1 MEMSIMFGY
10 LIGKSVRAN
19 HISKA
24 VPKIYQNNMKLYY
37 ILIIS
42 ILFNTNIIQLN

>member
-10 LIGKSVRAN
+10 LIGKSVRAI

-24 VPKIYQNNMKLYY
+24 VPKNKSTI
-37 ILIIS
+37 
-42 ILFNTNIIQLN
+42 

>member
-19 HISKA
+19 HIPKA
-24 VPKIYQNNMKLYY
+24 VPKNKSTI
-37 ILIIS
+37 
-42 ILFNTNIIQLN
+42 

>member
-24 VPKIYQNNMKLYY
+24 MPKKH
-37 ILIIS
+37 IIS
-42 ILFNTNIIQLN
+42 LIQ

>member
-24 VPKIYQNNMKLYY
+24 VLEIPDIELYCEF
-37 ILIIS
+37 I
-42 ILFNTNIIQLN
+42 

>member
-1 MEMSIMFGY
+1 MEMSIMYGY

-24 VPKIYQNNMKLYY
+24 VPKNRAA
-37 ILIIS
+37 
-42 ILFNTNIIQLN
+42 F

>member
-24 VPKIYQNNMKLYY
+24 VPKI
-37 ILIIS
+37 IS
-42 ILFNTNIIQLN
+42 TV